1 MGSTRLTARE
11 LCENDDLAT
20 SLVLDPYL
28 GFRTHKMNISTLPA
42 IRRQQHLKEALQ
54 TFLKRRDLEE
64 AYRALTM
71 GEWACQY
78 FLNRSRQQEATLKAH
93 IFKYLRVFLPESGFR
108 ILPCSRYSLETNGAK
123 VVSMKTW
130 EKNDKIE
137 MLVGCIAELTKAD
150 ERLLRFGDNDFSI
163 MYSTRKKC
171 AQLWLGPAAFINHDC
186 RPNCKFVSTERNT
199 ASVKVLRDIR
209 PEEEITCF
217 YGDSFFGENNEM
229 CECRTCERKGNG
241 AFRLRNKDTST
252 SIEKYQLRETD
263 RRLLRLEEQNSKLS
277 PHGHRGHT
285 PSPMC
290 RVSLTVK
297 KRCSRS
303 RRTSSARLRTP
314 RFALTSS
321 PFSPGSARRRS
332 GGHPRPFYMTS
343 ATSSGNPETP
353 VKFILPSGTVL
364 KDLRILLHNYASCDK
379 NYQHQTPRIR
389 SECLSVTSEPVSSRM
404 QHDQN
409 HAKLRLKS
417 RISKILQ
424 TRTKSQSIAVSL
436 SSKSTVTQK
445 MYTNP
450 KDRNKGCLDMHSG
463 ATNSSQPLT
472 KVPSLKLV
480 KLGPGS
486 QWNII
491 TPEVS
496 SPDLHASSSLSS
508 VSLDRDQSPSEIRDD
523 LVTEPSSMAFV
534 TPKELPEERP
544 PKNAWLLV
552 NLGPRRLLDGLS
564 VGQHVSPTDVNAIN
578 VAESKICSLSA
589 PDVLSGESIRSSKRL
604 SHRRQLRLFSDHDLS
619 HPNVRIDHVKDSNGC
634 SLSEPEGHLGRQRN
648 AHGSLGHHQKRHF
661 PHLSSDEDF
670 SSAQSGAINA
680 TGQQKNGCG
689 SLVLPHRR
697 HFCLSSNKK
706 LASATSG
713 ENNIAEL
720 SSTIG
725 PADKRLQT
733 NSWCSSQALDLC
745 LPKKF
750 GLTHYVKVDLSKSTV
765 QDVQMSVFSGSQAN
779 PSKDVSKESEMAHTP
794 NVNGYPQVASNQS
807 FADNV
812 QQNNDPKCLGDSIFS
827 IFPEDTSKQE
837 SGMKLRV
844 DVDHLPNSE
853 VFVVQHKS
861 VGDLLGAVE
870 KDLKNSE
877 MPSHIEV
884 RRSPRTKQTFFKTSI
899 KVATPESAIPSSRE
913 VVKRH
918 RNLLS
923 ASRKTASNHPHFT
936 PVVQLSASE
945 ELGQFHQGIR
955 VMSHSQTSKTSRSP
969 FADVKKLCN
978 LGVAMDPKLSSKAY
992 VQLSV
997 TNIQKRTH
1005 AVQANSPGM
1014 KKIKRLPEP
1023 KIMDCFEDTSLEEES
1038 PTIDM
1043 DTKRTVAFS
1052 PFTPSKRLRLVV
1064 SHGSIDL
1071 DIASTSSEDSR

>member
-1 MGSTRLTARE
+1 
-11 LCENDDLAT
+11 
-20 SLVLDPYL
+20 
-28 GFRTHKMNISTLPA
+28 MNISPLPA

-252 SIEKYQLRETD
+252 SIEKYKLRETD
-263 RRLLRLEEQNSKLS
+263 RRLLRLEEQNCKLS

-285 PSPMC
+285 PSPTY
-290 RVSLTVK
+290 RLSLTVQ
-297 KRCSRS
+297 KRCSQS
-303 RRTSSARLRTP
+303 RRTSSARLRTSP
-314 RFALTSS
+314 FALSSS
-321 PFSPGSARRRS
+321 PFSHSSAKRRS

-343 ATSSGNPETP
+343 ATSSGNPEMP

-364 KDLRILLHNYASCDK
+364 KDLRILLHNYASCDQ
-379 NYQHQTPRIR
+379 NYRHQTPRIR
-389 SECLSVTSEPVSSRM
+389 SECFRVTREPVSRM
-404 QHDQN
+404 RHDQN
-409 HAKLRLKS
+409 HANLRLKS
-417 RISKILQ
+417 QISKTLR
-424 TRTKSQSIAVSL
+424 TRTKSQTIAVSL
-436 SSKSTVTQK
+436 SSKSTVTKK
-445 MYTNP
+445 MYTDP
-450 KDRNKGCLDMHSG
+450 KDSSKGCLDMCTEAS
-463 ATNSSQPLT
+463 NSSQPQT

-496 SPDLHASSSLSS
+496 SSVLHASSSLSPI
-508 VSLDRDQSPSEIRDD
+508 SLGKNHSPSEIRDVR
-523 LVTEPSSMAFV
+523 VTEPSSMAFV
-534 TPKELPEERP
+534 TPNEPAEERP

-564 VGQHVSPTDVNAIN
+564 VGQHVSPTDVKTIN
-578 VAESKICSLSA
+578 VAESKICSSSA
-589 PDVLSGESIRSSKRL
+589 PDVLSEECMQKNIRSSKRL
-604 SHRRQLRLFSDHDLS
+604 IHRKRLRLFSGHDLS
-619 HPNVRIDHVKDSNGC
+619 RPNGRIDNVKESNVR
-634 SLSEPEGHLGRQRN
+634 SLSEPEEHLGRHRN
-648 AHGSLGHHQKRHF
+648 AHDSLGRHKKRLAL
-661 PHLSSDEDF
+661 HLSSDQNF
-670 SSAQSGAINA
+670 SSAQTGAIHV

-689 SLVLPHRR
+689 SLGLLQRHHFHLP
-697 HFCLSSNKK
+697 SNKK
-706 LASATSG
+706 RASVVSWENNVEELNSATR
-713 ENNIAEL
+713 
-720 SSTIG
+720 
-725 PADKRLQT
+725 PANTRLQT
-733 NSWCSSQALDLC
+733 TSWCSSQTLDLC

-779 PSKDVSKESEMAHTP
+779 PSNDIHKESEMDHAP
-794 NVNGYPQVASNQS
+794 NLNGSPHAASEQS
-807 FADNV
+807 FVDTV
-812 QQNNDPKCLGDSIFS
+812 QQNSEPKSLEDVILNN
-827 IFPEDTSKQE
+827 FPENTSNQE
-837 SGMKLRV
+837 SGMQLRV

-853 VFVVQHKS
+853 EFVFQHTS

-870 KDLKNSE
+870 KDLKNSDT
-877 MPSHIEV
+877 PSHIEV

-899 KVATPESAIPSSRE
+899 KVAAPESVIPSSRE

-918 RNLLS
+918 NPLS
-923 ASRKTASNHPHFT
+923 ASRKPASSYARIT
-936 PVVQLSASE
+936 PVVQLSACE
-945 ELGQFHQGIR
+945 QVGQLQQDIR
-955 VMSHSQTSKTSRSP
+955 VMSGSQTSKTSSNP
-969 FADVKKLCN
+969 FVDVKRLCSV
-978 LGVAMDPKLSSKAY
+978 GAAMDPKLSSKAY

-997 TNIQKRTH
+997 TNIQKRSC
-1005 AVQANSPGM
+1005 AVQADSSNK
-1014 KKIKRLPEP
+1014 KKIKRLPEQ
-1023 KIMDCFEDTSLEEES
+1023 IMDCFEDTSLEEES
-1038 PTIDM
+1038 QMMDV

-1071 DIASTSSEDSR
+1071 DIASTSSEESS

>member
-1 MGSTRLTARE
+1 MGSTRLTAQE

-28 GFRTHKMNISTLPA
+28 GFRTHKMNISTVPP

-263 RRLLRLEEQNSKLS
+263 RRLLRLEEQNCKLS

-285 PSPMC
+285 PSPTYKL
-290 RVSLTVK
+290 SLTVK

-314 RFALTSS
+314 PFAHTSS
-321 PFSPGSARRRS
+321 PFSPGSAKRRS

-343 ATSSGNPETP
+343 ASSSGNPEMP
-353 VKFILPSGTVL
+353 VKFILPSGIVL

-379 NYQHQTPRIR
+379 NYRHQTPLIR
-389 SECLSVTSEPVSSRM
+389 NECLGMTSKPVLSHMR
-404 QHDQN
+404 HDQN
-409 HAKLRLKS
+409 HAKLKLKS

-424 TRTKSQSIAVSL
+424 TRTKSQSVAVSL
-436 SSKSTVTQK
+436 SSKSTVTK
-445 MYTNP
+445 KIDTNP
-450 KDRNKGCLDMHSG
+450 KDRNKGCLDMHSE
-463 ATNSSQPLT
+463 ASNSSQPLT

-496 SPDLHASSSLSS
+496 SSPALHASSSLPP
-508 VSLDRDQSPSEIRDD
+508 VSLDKDQSSSEIRDD
-523 LVTEPSSMAFV
+523 LITEPSSMAFV
-534 TPKELPEERP
+534 TPKEPAEERQ

-564 VGQHVSPTDVNAIN
+564 VGQHVSPTDVNVIN
-578 VAESKICSLSA
+578 AAESKICSLSA
-589 PDVLSGESIRSSKRL
+589 PDVLPEESIRSSKRL
-604 SHRRQLRLFSDHDLS
+604 SHRRQLRLFSDHNLS
-619 HPNVRIDHVKDSNGC
+619 RPNVRIDRVKDSNVC

-648 AHGSLGHHQKRHF
+648 KHGSSSHHPKKLF
-661 PHLSSDEDF
+661 PHFTPDQDF
-670 SSAQSGAINA
+670 SSALSGAINA
-680 TGQQKNGCG
+680 TGLQSNVRG
-689 SLVLPHRR
+689 SLGLRQR
-697 HFCLSSNKK
+697 HHLCLSSNKK

-713 ENNIAEL
+713 ENNDAEL

-725 PADKRLQT
+725 PADTRLQT
-733 NSWCSSQALDLC
+733 NSLCSSQALDLC
-745 LPKKF
+745 LPKTF
-750 GLTHYVKVDLSKSTV
+750 GLTHYVKVDLSKSTI
-765 QDVQMSVFSGSQAN
+765 QDVQMSIFSGSQAN
-779 PSKDVSKESEMAHTP
+779 PKKDMSKESEMALTP
-794 NVNGYPQVASNQS
+794 NLNGDPQVAIKQS
-807 FADNV
+807 FTDTV
-812 QQNNDPKCLGDSIFS
+812 QQSNDPKYLEDAIFGML
-827 IFPEDTSKQE
+827 PEDTSKQE

-844 DVDHLPNSE
+844 DVDHLPSSE
-853 VFVVQHKS
+853 VLIVPHKS
-861 VGDLLGAVE
+861 VGDLPGAVE

-877 MPSHIEV
+877 TPSHIEV

-899 KVATPESAIPSSRE
+899 KVAVPKSAISSSRE
-913 VVKRH
+913 VVKGHRH
-918 RNLLS
+918 LLP
-923 ASRKTASNHPHFT
+923 ASRKTTSNHAHFT
-936 PVVQLSASE
+936 PV
-945 ELGQFHQGIR
+945 GQFQQGIR
-955 VMSHSQTSKTSRSP
+955 VMSRSQTSKTSSSP
-969 FADVKKLCN
+969 FVDVKKLCN
-978 LGVAMDPKLSSKAY
+978 LGAAMDPKLSSKAY

-1005 AVQANSPGM
+1005 AVQAHSPGM
-1014 KKIKRLPEP
+1014 KKIKRLSEP

-1038 PTIDM
+1038 PTIDV

-1071 DIASTSSEDSR
+1071 DIASTSSEDSS